1 MPKKINVLYL
11 LITVLSVTGSVFA
24 SFVSTAAVSIPI
36 WLNLLVSQMLIIIPA
51 LVLILLNQNQVRV
64 MLPYKKINPVNILLI
79 IVFTELLDPLIS
91 FVNVASQLFT
101 RNEVLTISSEVLSLP
116 FPVMFFLIGIM
127 GPFCEEFVFRGVIF
141 FGFRSSTDR
150 VIASAIASAAFFG
163 LIHMNLNQ
171 FCYAFA
177 LGAVFAMTDEI
188 FDSLWPSF
196 IMHATVNSKNV
207 VMLYA
212 SEKMMEFAGK
222 ETLNEAY
229 DMVAN
234 KTYILIM
241 AAFLLFIAFF
251 TTALAI
257 LLLWGMCKIEG
268 KEYKLKDLFKKSESK
283 NKILYISGCVAIMV
297 NIFMIFGAE
306 PLLKIFK

>member
-11 LITVLSVTGSVFA
+11 LITVLSVSGSVFA

-64 MLPYKKINPVNILLI
+64 MLPYKKINPVNIILI

-127 GPFCEEFVFRGVIF
+127 GPFCEEFVFRGIIF

-177 LGAVFAMTDEI
+177 LGAVFALTDEI

-241 AAFLLFIAFF
+241 AVFLLFIAFF

-306 PLLKIFK
+306 PLLKTFK